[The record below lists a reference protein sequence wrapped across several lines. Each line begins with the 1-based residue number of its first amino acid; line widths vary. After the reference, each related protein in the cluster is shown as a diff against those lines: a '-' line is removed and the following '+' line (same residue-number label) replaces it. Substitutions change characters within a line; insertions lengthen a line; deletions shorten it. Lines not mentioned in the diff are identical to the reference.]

1 MRNIVLIGMSGVG
14 KTTIGKELSKVTDRK
29 FVDTDNHI
37 EIKTKHSI
45 EKIFSLYGEVYFR
58 KLESDIVEQIYENE
72 NLIIST
78 GGGIVLVKDNIDRL
92 RENGIIV
99 LLEGTIDYIINNIK
113 KSKNNRPLL
122 NGVDIQD
129 KVKSLYNN
137 RKELYL
143 SAGDF
148 IVLVNNKSV
157 DEIVYEILERCV
169 KINSWGK

>member
-1 MRNIVLIGMSGVG
+1 MKNIVLIGMSGVG
-14 KTTIGKELSKVTDRK
+14 KTTVGDALSRALNREFLDI
-29 FVDTDNHI
+29 DSLI
-37 EIKTKHSI
+37 EREANTSI
-45 EKIFSLYGEVYFR
+45 ENIFSIYGEVYFR
-58 KLESDIVEQIYENE
+58 ELESNIVKQIYQDK

-122 NGVDIQD
+122 NGVDIQE
-129 KVKSLYNN
+129 KVKTMYNN

>member
-1 MRNIVLIGMSGVG
+1 MDSLKNIVLIGMSGVG
-14 KTTIGKELSKVTDRK
+14 KTTIGDALSRALNREFLDI
-29 FVDTDNHI
+29 DILI
-37 EIKTKHSI
+37 ERQTNISI
-45 EKIFSLYGEVYFR
+45 ENIFSIHGEVYFR
-58 KLESDIVEQIYENE
+58 ELESNIVKQIYQDK

-122 NGVDIQD
+122 NGVDIQE

-157 DEIVYEILERCV
+157 DEIVYEIIERCV
-169 KINSWGK
+169 KINS

>member
-1 MRNIVLIGMSGVG
+1 MLIGMSGVG

-78 GGGIVLVKDNIDRL
+78 GGGIVLDRDNVKRL
-92 RENGIIV
+92 RAKGIIV
-99 LLEGTIDYIINNIK
+99 LLEGSIDYIINNIK
-113 KSKNNRPLL
+113 KSKTIRPLL
-122 NGVDIQD
+122 NGEDIQ
-129 KVKSLYNN
+129 VKFESIYND
-137 RKELYL
+137 RKDLYL
-143 SAGDF
+143 SSADF
-148 IVLVNNKSV
+148 IVQVDNKSV
-157 DEIVYEILERCV
+157 DEIVFEIMERCV
-169 KINSWGK
+169 KINS

>member
-1 MRNIVLIGMSGVG
+1 MDSLKNIVLIGMSGVG
-14 KTTIGKELSKVTDRK
+14 KTTVGDALSRALNREFLDI
-29 FVDTDNHI
+29 DILI
-37 EIKTKHSI
+37 EREANISI
-45 EKIFSLYGEVYFR
+45 ENIFSIYGEVYFR
-58 KLESDIVEQIYENE
+58 ELESNIVKQIYQDK

-122 NGVDIQD
+122 NGVDIQE
-129 KVKSLYNN
+129 KVKTIYNN

-169 KINSWGK
+169 KINS

>member
-1 MRNIVLIGMSGVG
+1 MDSLKNIVLIGMSGVG
-14 KTTIGKELSKVTDRK
+14 KTTIGDALSRALNREFLDI
-29 FVDTDNHI
+29 DILI
-37 EIKTKHSI
+37 ERQTNISI
-45 EKIFSLYGEVYFR
+45 ENIFSIHGEVYFR
-58 KLESDIVEQIYENE
+58 ELESNIVKQIYQDK

-157 DEIVYEILERCV
+157 DEIVYEIIERCV
-169 KINSWGK
+169 KINS

>member
-1 MRNIVLIGMSGVG
+1 MNSLKNIVLIGMSGVG
-14 KTTIGKELSKVTDRK
+14 KTTVGDALSRALNREFLDI
-29 FVDTDNHI
+29 DSLI
-37 EIKTKHSI
+37 EREANTSI
-45 EKIFSLYGEVYFR
+45 ENIFSIYGEVYFR
-58 KLESDIVEQIYENE
+58 ELESNIVKQIYQDK

-122 NGVDIQD
+122 NGVDIQE
-129 KVKSLYNN
+129 KVKSIYNN

-169 KINSWGK
+169 KINS

>member
-1 MRNIVLIGMSGVG
+1 MKNIVLIGMSGVG
-14 KTTIGKELSKVTDRK
+14 KTTVGDALSRALNREFLDI
-29 FVDTDNHI
+29 DILI
-37 EIKTKHSI
+37 EREANTSI
-45 EKIFSLYGEVYFR
+45 ANIFSIYGEVYFR
-58 KLESDIVEQIYENE
+58 ELESNIVKQIYQDK

-113 KSKNNRPLL
+113 RSKNTRPLL
-122 NGVDIQD
+122 NGLDIQE
-129 KVKSLYNN
+129 KVKTIYNN